1 MLFRS
6 TSDNGLINFTEEE
19 AQKLISER
27 THQIKEVTVKADEES
42 QEKKIYNARANAMRY
57 YDIES
62 ELSNF
67 EDSGETINDIY
78 QLLTA
83 LDDNFFIERSENA
96 IAPSSVTDSEYKH
109 SWFLTYKSKEPLF
122 IINYQQDHGD
132 IPWWDAIELLA
143 IKSIYISEDEETI
156 MKWCDPHKI
165 SQLEATRT
173 YSAVIFIEMHPLGKV
188 PAKPR
193 RGVRKTWIDGYS
205 TPVEFYSPDYS
216 LLPKDEDYRR
226 TLYWNPNV
234 KTDSDGKVT
243 IEFYNN
249 SSCKNIDISAE
260 TLTKEG
266 GLGAITK

>member
-1 MLFRS
+1 MVY
-6 TSDNGLINFTEEE
+6 
-19 AQKLISER
+19 K
-27 THQIKEVTVKADEES
+27 
-42 QEKKIYNARANAMRY
+42 ARANAMKY
-57 YDIES
+57 YDIET

-78 QLLTA
+78 QLLSA

-96 IAPSSVTDSEYKH
+96 IAPKSITDSEYKH
-109 SWFLTYKSKEPLF
+109 SWFLTYKTKEPLF

-156 MKWCDPHKI
+156 MKWADPHKI
-165 SQLEATRT
+165 SQLEATRR

-234 KTDSDGKVT
+234 KTDGDGKATV
-243 IEFYNN
+243 EFYNN
-249 SSCKNIDISAE
+249 SSCRNIDISAE
-260 TLTKEG
+260 TLTKSG
-266 GLGAITK
+266 GLGAVAK

>member
-1 MLFRS
+1 
-6 TSDNGLINFTEEE
+6 
-19 AQKLISER
+19 
-27 THQIKEVTVKADEES
+27 
-42 QEKKIYNARANAMRY
+42 
-57 YDIES
+57 
-62 ELSNF
+62 
-67 EDSGETINDIY
+67 
-78 QLLTA
+78 
-83 LDDNFFIERSENA
+83 
-96 IAPSSVTDSEYKH
+96 
-109 SWFLTYKSKEPLF
+109 
-122 IINYQQDHGD
+122 
-132 IPWWDAIELLA
+132 
-143 IKSIYISEDEETI
+143 

-165 SQLEATRT
+165 SQFEATRT

-205 TPVEFYSPDYS
+205 IPVEFYSPDYS

-260 TLTKEG
+260 TLTKGG